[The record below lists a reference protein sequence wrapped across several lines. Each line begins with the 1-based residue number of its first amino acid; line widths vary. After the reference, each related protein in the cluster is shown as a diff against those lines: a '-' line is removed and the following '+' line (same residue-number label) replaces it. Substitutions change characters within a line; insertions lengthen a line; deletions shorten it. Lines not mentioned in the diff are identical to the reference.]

1 MLDSRNQCLQLVPYL
16 KWGLMHKLVC
26 RLPFDQDGLSCWEVE
41 EIKQVFYY
49 YISEMETRNR
59 KVAERNW
66 VTSVLDSPFIPLQNL
81 SEVSAL
87 SIGPLKIE
95 AKGTISLALYTED
108 GTLRTQ
114 PAVPHSFS
122 TVLLIWK
129 HITTS
134 AAFQGHK
141 GHHKHKSLPP
151 PIPNLPPSNPI

>member
-1 MLDSRNQCLQLVPYL
+1 MR
-16 KWGLMHKLVC
+16 
-26 RLPFDQDGLSCWEVE
+26 FSCWELE
-41 EIKQVFYY
+41 QIKQVFYY
-49 YISEMETRNR
+49 YIREMESRNR
-59 KVAERNW
+59 KDAERNW

-122 TVLLIWK
+122 TVLLIWNMWK

-151 PIPNLPPSNPI
+151 PIPNLPPSKSNLATLQRLQCIIHFQNLHSLLS